1 MFERFTDKGRKII
14 ILAREEA
21 ERHQNDYLGTEHLVL
36 AILRESDGIALMI
49 LKKMGLS
56 TEQIRL
62 EIERNLPGGGT
73 TMTFGEIPFSP
84 RVKKVIEYGVEEAR
98 LLGHNHIGS
107 EHLLLGLLREE
118 EGIGGKILRSLGAN
132 LLTARQLTV
141 TFLRKS
147 APRERDRKSNT
158 PALDEFGRDLTQM
171 AQEGQ
176 LDPVIGRADEIERV
190 LQILSRRTKNNPV
203 LIGESGVGKTAIV
216 EGLAQRI
223 VQSEV
228 PDNLLSRR
236 VIALDLG
243 SLVAGTKYRGQF
255 EERLKVVMKEIVQAG
270 NIIIFIDE
278 LHTLVGA
285 GAAEGSID
293 ASNMLKPALSRGEIQ
308 CIGATTLD
316 EYRKHIEKD
325 GALKRRFQPIYVQPP
340 SLDETVRIIQGLRDR
355 YEEHHG
361 VEITEDA
368 IVEAVKLSDRYITD
382 RFLPDKAIDLID
394 ETGSRAK
401 LQTYALPSELKA
413 MEQELKKVSRDK
425 ELAISMQNFEEAV
438 RHREEEERLR
448 KLLEESK
455 REWKKNQEKQK
466 PTIGK
471 EDVAY
476 VVSKMTGIP
485 LFKLE
490 EEESNKLLRME
501 EFLHKRVVG
510 QNEAISAV
518 CRAIRRS
525 RAGLKEAKKPIG
537 SFIFLGPTG
546 VGKTELARTLAE
558 FLFNT
563 EDALI
568 RIDMSEYQE
577 KFTSSRLF
585 GAPPG
590 YVGYEE
596 GGQLTE
602 RVRRRPYSVVLF
614 DEIEKAHPDVFNLLL
629 QVLDDG
635 VLTDSL
641 GRKVDFKNTV
651 VIMTSNIGTKMIQKG
666 VSLGFQSTDAEQDRH
681 KKEEVLGELRRQF
694 SPEFLN
700 RIDEIVVFHQ
710 LDKTHL
716 TSILDILLRELNLR
730 LVDKG
735 VEIEVEDEV
744 KAWLIKEG
752 YEPLYGAR
760 PMRRTIQRAIGDPLS
775 EEMIKGRFKES
786 RKIKVVLRD
795 GAPTFIEQDSNKR
808 VTHHCATL
816 VSMRTRVALF
826 FACKLDDVHNRFSPR
841 SHTRHRNILRRNRCG
856 GDRCGWIRSLKY
868 RGFTACRPRA
878 LWWCRAGT
886 RLSRPY

>member
-190 LQILSRRTKNNPV
+190 LQILSRRSKNNPV

-223 VQSEV
+223 IQSEV

-325 GALKRRFQPIYVQPP
+325 GALKRRFQPIHVQPP
-340 SLDETVRIIQGLRDR
+340 NLDETVRIIQGLRDR

-368 IVEAVKLSDRYITD
+368 IVEAVKLADRYITD

-413 MEQELKKVSRDK
+413 MEQELKKVSREK
-425 ELAISMQNFEEAV
+425 ELSISMQNFEEAV

-448 KLLEESK
+448 KLLDESK
-455 REWKKNQEKQK
+455 REWKKNQEKNK
-466 PTIGK
+466 PVIGK

-501 EFLHKRVVG
+501 EFLHKRVIG

-518 CRAIRRS
+518 ARAIRRS

-558 FLFNT
+558 FLFNS

-568 RIDMSEYQE
+568 RVDMSEYQE

-602 RVRRRPYSVVLF
+602 KVRRRPYSVVLF
-614 DEIEKAHPDVFNLLL
+614 DEIEKAHPDVFNVLL

-641 GRKVDFKNTV
+641 GRKIDFKNTV

-666 VSLGFQSTDAEQDRH
+666 VSLGFQSTEGEAARR
-681 KKEEVLGELRRQF
+681 KKEEVLGELRKSF

-700 RIDEIVVFHQ
+700 RIDEIVIFHQ
-710 LDKTHL
+710 LEKEQL
-716 TSILDILLRELNLR
+716 YSILDILLRELNLR
-730 LVDKG
+730 LLDKG
-735 VEIEVEDEV
+735 IEIEVDDEV
-744 KAWLIKEG
+744 KQWLIKEG

-760 PMRRTIQRAIGDPLS
+760 PMRRAIQRAIGDPLS
-775 EEMIKGRFKES
+775 DELIRGRFKES
-786 RKIKVVLRD
+786 RKVKVVLRD
-795 GAPTFIEQDSNKR
+795 GAPTFIEQE
-808 VTHHCATL
+808 A
-816 VSMRTRVALF
+816 M
-826 FACKLDDVHNRFSPR
+826 
-841 SHTRHRNILRRNRCG
+841 
-856 GDRCGWIRSLKY
+856 
-868 RGFTACRPRA
+868 
-878 LWWCRAGT
+878 AGV
-886 RLSRPY
+886 

>member
-1 MFERFTDKGRKII
+1 
-14 ILAREEA
+14 
-21 ERHQNDYLGTEHLVL
+21 
-36 AILRESDGIALMI
+36 
-49 LKKMGLS
+49 
-56 TEQIRL
+56 
-62 EIERNLPGGGT
+62 
-73 TMTFGEIPFSP
+73 
-84 RVKKVIEYGVEEAR
+84 
-98 LLGHNHIGS
+98 
-107 EHLLLGLLREE
+107 
-118 EGIGGKILRSLGAN
+118 
-132 LLTARQLTV
+132 
-141 TFLRKS
+141 
-147 APRERDRKSNT
+147 
-158 PALDEFGRDLTQM
+158 
-171 AQEGQ
+171 
-176 LDPVIGRADEIERV
+176 
-190 LQILSRRTKNNPV
+190 
-203 LIGESGVGKTAIV
+203 
-216 EGLAQRI
+216 
-223 VQSEV
+223 
-228 PDNLLSRR
+228 
-236 VIALDLG
+236 
-243 SLVAGTKYRGQF
+243 
-255 EERLKVVMKEIVQAG
+255 MKEIVQAG

-401 LQTYALPSELKA
+401 LQTYALPGELKA

-651 VIMTSNIGTKMIQKG
+651 VIMTSNIGTKLIQKG

-716 TSILDILLRELNLR
+716 SSILDILLRELNLR

-735 VEIEVEDEV
+735 VEIEVDDEV

-786 RKIKVVLRD
+786 RKIRVVLRD
-795 GAPTFIEQDSNKR
+795 GAPTFIEQE
-808 VTHHCATL
+808 A
-816 VSMRTRVALF
+816 M
-826 FACKLDDVHNRFSPR
+826 
-841 SHTRHRNILRRNRCG
+841 
-856 GDRCGWIRSLKY
+856 
-868 RGFTACRPRA
+868 
-878 LWWCRAGT
+878 AGV
-886 RLSRPY
+886 

>member
-1 MFERFTDKGRKII
+1 MFERFTDRGRKII

-49 LKKMGLS
+49 IKKMGLS
-56 TEQIRL
+56 PEQIRL

-73 TMTFGEIPFSP
+73 TVTFGEIPFSP

-118 EGIGGKILRSLGAN
+118 EGIGGKVLRSLGAN

-147 APRERDRKSNT
+147 GSRERDKKSST
-158 PALDEFGRDLTQM
+158 PALDEFGRDLTQL
-171 AQEGQ
+171 AQEAS
-176 LDPVIGRADEIERV
+176 LDPVIGRQDEIERV
-190 LQILSRRTKNNPV
+190 LQILSRRTKNNPA

-223 VQSEV
+223 VSMDV
-228 PDNLLSRR
+228 PDNLLNRR

-255 EERLKVVMKEIVQAG
+255 EERLKVVMKEISQAG
-270 NIIIFIDE
+270 NIILFIDE

-293 ASNMLKPALSRGEIQ
+293 AANMLKPALSRGEIQ

-340 SLDETVRIIQGLRDR
+340 SVDETIRIIQGLRDR

-361 VEITEDA
+361 VEYTDEA
-368 IVEAVKLSDRYITD
+368 VTEAVKLTDRYITD

-401 LQTYALPSELKA
+401 LQSYVLPPELKSL
-413 MEQELKKVSRDK
+413 EQELKRVAREK
-425 ELAISMQNFEEAV
+425 EVAIGVQNFEDAV
-438 RHREEEERLR
+438 KFREEEERLR
-448 KLLEESK
+448 KLLEDAK
-455 REWKKNQEKQK
+455 RDWKKNQEQNK
-466 PTIGK
+466 PVITGD
-471 EDVAY
+471 DVGF
-476 VVSKMTGIP
+476 VVSKITGIP

-490 EEESNKLLRME
+490 EEESEKLLHME

-510 QNEAISAV
+510 QEEAISAIS
-518 CRAIRRS
+518 RAIRRS

-546 VGKTELARTLAE
+546 VGKTELARALAE

-563 EDALI
+563 EDSLV

-602 RVRRRPYSVVLF
+602 KVRRRPYSVVLF
-614 DEIEKAHPDVFNLLL
+614 DEIEKAHPDIFNVLL

-641 GRKVDFKNTV
+641 GRKVDFKNTILV
-651 VIMTSNIGTKMIQKG
+651 MTSNLGTKLIQKG
-666 VSLGFQSTDAEQDRH
+666 VSLGFQ
-681 KKEEVLGELRRQF
+681 KEEESAQTDRLQGEVMSELKRNF

-700 RIDEIVVFHQ
+700 RIDDFVVFHQ
-710 LDKTHL
+710 LNKTHL
-716 TSILDILLRELNLR
+716 VTIVDILINELNTR
-730 LVDKG
+730 LAERDIVLD
-735 VEIEVEDEV
+735 VSDEV
-744 KAWLIKEG
+744 KQWLITEG
-752 YEPLYGAR
+752 YDPQYGAR
-760 PMRRTIQRAIGDPLS
+760 PMRRTIQKRLGDPLS
-775 EEMIKGRFKES
+775 EELIRGRFKDV
-786 RKIKVVLRD
+786 RKLKVVMNEKEP
-795 GAPTFIEQDSNKR
+795 AFVEEEAMAS
-808 VTHHCATL
+808 V
-816 VSMRTRVALF
+816 
-826 FACKLDDVHNRFSPR
+826 
-841 SHTRHRNILRRNRCG
+841 
-856 GDRCGWIRSLKY
+856 
-868 RGFTACRPRA
+868 
-878 LWWCRAGT
+878 
-886 RLSRPY
+886 

>member
-36 AILRESDGIALMI
+36 AILRETDGIALMI

-158 PALDEFGRDLTQM
+158 PALDEFGRDLTQL

-190 LQILSRRTKNNPV
+190 LQILSRRSKNNPV

-223 VQSEV
+223 IASEV

-325 GALKRRFQPIYVQPP
+325 GALKRRFQPIHVQPP
-340 SLDETVRIIQGLRDR
+340 STDETVRIIQGLRDR

-368 IVEAVKLSDRYITD
+368 IVEAVKLADRYITD

-401 LQTYALPSELKA
+401 LQTYALPTELKA
-413 MEQELKKVSRDK
+413 LEQELKKISREK

-448 KLLEESK
+448 KLLDESK
-455 REWKKNQEKQK
+455 REWKKNQEKHK

-471 EDVAY
+471 EEVAY

-501 EFLHKRVVG
+501 EFLHKRVIG

-518 CRAIRRS
+518 ARAIRRS

-558 FLFNT
+558 FLFNS

-602 RVRRRPYSVVLF
+602 KVRRRPYSVVLF
-614 DEIEKAHPDVFNLLL
+614 DEIEKAHPDVFNVLL

-651 VIMTSNIGTKMIQKG
+651 VIMTSNIGTKLIQKG
-666 VSLGFQSTDAEQDRH
+666 VSLGFQNDEKGGQALR
-681 KKEEVLGELRRQF
+681 KKDEVMGELRRSF

-700 RIDEIVVFHQ
+700 RIDEIVVFHS
-710 LDKTHL
+710 LEKEHL
-716 TSILDILLRELNLR
+716 IHILDILLHELNLR
-730 LVDKG
+730 LIDKS
-735 VEIEVEDEV
+735 VSIEVDDEV
-744 KAWLIKEG
+744 KQWLIKEG

-760 PMRRTIQRAIGDPLS
+760 PMRRIIQRAIGDPLS
-775 EEMIKGRFKES
+775 EELIKGRFKDN

-795 GAPTFIEQDSNKR
+795 GAPAFIEQE
-808 VTHHCATL
+808 A
-816 VSMRTRVALF
+816 M
-826 FACKLDDVHNRFSPR
+826 
-841 SHTRHRNILRRNRCG
+841 
-856 GDRCGWIRSLKY
+856 
-868 RGFTACRPRA
+868 
-878 LWWCRAGT
+878 AGV
-886 RLSRPY
+886 

>member
-1 MFERFTDKGRKII
+1 MFERFTDRGRKII

-49 LKKMGLS
+49 IKKMGLS
-56 TEQIRL
+56 PEQIRL

-73 TMTFGEIPFSP
+73 TVTFGEIPFSP

-118 EGIGGKILRSLGAN
+118 EGIGGKVLRSLGAN

-147 APRERDRKSNT
+147 GSRERDKKSST
-158 PALDEFGRDLTQM
+158 PALDEFGRDLTQL
-171 AQEGQ
+171 AQEAS
-176 LDPVIGRADEIERV
+176 LDPVIGRQDEIERV
-190 LQILSRRTKNNPV
+190 LQILSRRTKNNPA

-223 VQSEV
+223 VSMDV
-228 PDNLLSRR
+228 PDNLLNRR

-255 EERLKVVMKEIVQAG
+255 EERLKVVMKEIAQAG
-270 NIIIFIDE
+270 NIILFIDE

-293 ASNMLKPALSRGEIQ
+293 AANMLKPALSRGEIQ
-308 CIGATTLD
+308 CIGDTTLD

-340 SLDETVRIIQGLRDR
+340 SVEETISIIQGLRDR

-361 VEITEDA
+361 VEITDEA
-368 IVEAVKLSDRYITD
+368 VTEAVKLTDRYITD

-401 LQTYALPSELKA
+401 LQSYVLPPELKSL
-413 MEQELKKVSRDK
+413 EQELKRVAREK
-425 ELAISMQNFEEAV
+425 EVAIGVQNFEDAV
-438 RHREEEERLR
+438 KFREEEERLR
-448 KLLEESK
+448 KLLEDAK
-455 REWKKNQEKQK
+455 RDWKKNQEQNK
-466 PTIGK
+466 PVITGD
-471 EDVAY
+471 DVGF
-476 VVSKMTGIP
+476 VVSKITGIP

-490 EEESNKLLRME
+490 EEESEKLLHME
-501 EFLHKRVVG
+501 EFLHKRIVG
-510 QNEAISAV
+510 QEEAISAIS
-518 CRAIRRS
+518 RAIRRS

-546 VGKTELARTLAE
+546 VGKTELARALSE

-563 EDALI
+563 EDSLV

-602 RVRRRPYSVVLF
+602 KVRRRPYSVVLF
-614 DEIEKAHPDVFNLLL
+614 DEIEKAHPDIFNVLL

-641 GRKVDFKNTV
+641 GRKVDFKNTILV
-651 VIMTSNIGTKMIQKG
+651 MTSNLGTKLIQKG
-666 VSLGFQSTDAEQDRH
+666 VSLGFQ
-681 KKEEVLGELRRQF
+681 KEEESAQTSRLQGEVMSELKRNF

-700 RIDEIVVFHQ
+700 RIDDFVVFHQ
-710 LDKTHL
+710 LDKSHL
-716 TSILDILLRELNLR
+716 VTIVDILIKELNVR
-730 LVDKG
+730 LAERG
-735 VEIEVEDEV
+735 IELDVSDEV
-744 KAWLIKEG
+744 KQWLIKEG
-752 YEPLYGAR
+752 YDPQYGAR
-760 PMRRTIQRAIGDPLS
+760 PMRRTIQKRLGDPLS
-775 EEMIKGRFKES
+775 EELIRGRFKDA
-786 RKIKVVLRD
+786 RKIKVVLN
-795 GAPTFIEQDSNKR
+795 EQEPAF
-808 VTHHCATL
+808 VEEEA
-816 VSMRTRVALF
+816 M
-826 FACKLDDVHNRFSPR
+826 
-841 SHTRHRNILRRNRCG
+841 
-856 GDRCGWIRSLKY
+856 
-868 RGFTACRPRA
+868 
-878 LWWCRAGT
+878 AGV
-886 RLSRPY
+886 

>member
-1 MFERFTDKGRKII
+1 MII
-14 ILAREEA
+14 
-21 ERHQNDYLGTEHLVL
+21 
-36 AILRESDGIALMI
+36 
-49 LKKMGLS
+49 KKMGLS
-56 TEQIRL
+56 SEQIRL

-158 PALDEFGRDLTQM
+158 PALDEFGRDLTQL

-176 LDPVIGRADEIERV
+176 LDPVIGRMDEIERV

-223 VQSEV
+223 VMSEV

-255 EERLKVVMKEIVQAG
+255 EERLKVVMKEITQAG
-270 NIIIFIDE
+270 NVIIFIDE

-340 SLDETVRIIQGLRDR
+340 TIDETVRIIQGLRDR

-361 VEITEDA
+361 VEITEEA
-368 IVEAVKLSDRYITD
+368 ISEAVKLSDRYITD

-401 LQTYALPSELKA
+401 LQTYALPGELKA
-413 MEQELKKVSRDK
+413 LEQELKKISREK

-438 RHREEEERLR
+438 RFREEEERLR
-448 KLLEESK
+448 KLLDESK
-455 REWKKNQEKQK
+455 REWKKNQEKHK
-466 PTIGK
+466 PVITK

-501 EFLHKRVVG
+501 EFLHRRIVG
-510 QNEAISAV
+510 QDEAISAV

-546 VGKTELARTLAE
+546 VGKTELARALAE

-563 EDALI
+563 EDALV

-602 RVRRRPYSVVLF
+602 KVRRRPYSVVLF
-614 DEIEKAHPDVFNLLL
+614 DEIEKAHPDVFNVLL

-651 VIMTSNIGTKMIQKG
+651 VIMTSNLGTKLIQKG
-666 VSLGFQSTDAEQDRH
+666 VSLGFHRTEQSEHNQRMKD
-681 KKEEVLGELRRQF
+681 EVLTELRRAF

-700 RIDEIVVFHQ
+700 RIDEVVVFHQ
-710 LDKTHL
+710 LEKEHL
-716 TSILDILLRELNLR
+716 FSILDILLRELNVR
-730 LVDKG
+730 LVERG
-735 VEIEVEDEV
+735 VQIEINDDV
-744 KAWLIKEG
+744 KQWLIQEG
-752 YEPLYGAR
+752 FQPLYGAR
-760 PMRRTIQRAIGDPLS
+760 PMRRTIQRNIGDPLS
-775 EEMIKGRFKES
+775 EELIKGRFKDA
-786 RKIKVVLRD
+786 RRIKVFMRD
-795 GAPTFIEQDSNKR
+795 GAPAFVEEEAMAE
-808 VTHHCATL
+808 V
-816 VSMRTRVALF
+816 
-826 FACKLDDVHNRFSPR
+826 
-841 SHTRHRNILRRNRCG
+841 
-856 GDRCGWIRSLKY
+856 
-868 RGFTACRPRA
+868 
-878 LWWCRAGT
+878 
-886 RLSRPY
+886 